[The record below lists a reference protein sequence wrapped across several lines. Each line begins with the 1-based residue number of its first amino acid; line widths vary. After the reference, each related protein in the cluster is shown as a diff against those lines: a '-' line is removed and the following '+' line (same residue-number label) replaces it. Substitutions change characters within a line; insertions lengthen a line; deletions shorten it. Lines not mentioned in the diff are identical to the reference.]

1 MNKETALHSFLICVL
16 LSSVLLLVGCTRQA
30 ADSASASPETDLPA
44 QESSEPQAEDVLAA
58 YDEAARLYDWFDLA
72 PMPLDESDSV
82 REGENTYFRVL
93 GENITSTKELRSRLE
108 RVFTSELAEEIFNK
122 VPGQYRDFDGKL
134 YAIPGGR
141 GANIYLLDKT
151 VRAERISEDRWEVT
165 LTFWADYE
173 DARMVPEPETGVSAS
188 YPTAVAGY
196 STTCI
201 YYERTSEGW
210 RFTSFCP
217 TDNLDLDAETVC
229 SSDYYEG
236 FGADCSDWELVCYLI
251 HADGAFAEGAFYRL
265 YQRFLERPNDILSCL
280 ALLDSSPYAAAYP
293 HIDSLIA
300 DPGYQAA
307 YEDEEG
313 RLAFEET
320 VKLCVPANEGEE
332 AVLKKIQAA
341 YTSVLQQEQA
351 QMDLRFSFTV
361 PNTAVFTLGPQE
373 GTFPWGLALDAEP
386 VLVSPAMDGFGPC
399 YETAL
404 DAVTL
409 EYTVNPDDGTEVL
422 YKMTANDPGV
432 STDRDV
438 SVGDSLARVRE
449 QYPDIALLDG
459 YAESGLAYV
468 WEPGGP
474 AYCKHIAF
482 FTQDG
487 VVTGIEIE
495 NLMDGRL
502 LE

>member
-1 MNKETALHSFLICVL
+1 MNKETVLHSFLICVL
-16 LSSVLLLVGCTRQA
+16 LSSVLLLVGCTQQA
-30 ADSASASPETDLPA
+30 ADSGNVSPETDLPA
-44 QESSEPQAEDVLAA
+44 QESSEPQSEDVLTA
-58 YDEAARLYDWFDLA
+58 YNEAARLYDWFDLA

-93 GENITSTKELRSRLE
+93 DKNITSTKELRSRLE

-122 VPGQYRDFDGKL
+122 VPDQYRDFDGKL

-151 VRAERISEDRWEVT
+151 VQAGRISEDRWEVT

-201 YYERTSEGW
+201 YYERTPEGW

-236 FGADCSDWELVCYLI
+236 FGADCSDWDLVCYLV

-265 YQRFLERPNDILSCL
+265 YQRFLDRPNDILSCL
-280 ALLDSSPYAAAYP
+280 ALLESSPYAAAYP
-293 HIDSLIA
+293 HIDCLIA
-300 DPGYQAA
+300 DPGYEAA
-307 YEDEEG
+307 YEDEGG
-313 RLAFEET
+313 RLAFEEP

-373 GTFPWGLALDAEP
+373 GTFPWGLALDTEP

-399 YETAL
+399 YEAAL

-432 STDRDV
+432 STDSGI
-438 SVGDSLARVRE
+438 SVGKALE
-449 QYPDIALLDG
+449 QVKERYPDCVPLDV
-459 YAESGLAYV
+459 YPDSGVVYV

-474 AYCKHIAF
+474 AYCKYIAF
-482 FTQDG
+482 LHRATS
-487 VVTGIEIE
+487 
-495 NLMDGRL
+495 
-502 LE
+502 

>member
-1 MNKETALHSFLICVL
+1 MKKGLYASLLCALL
-16 LSSVLLLVGCTRQA
+16 LSVLLAGCVRLTI
-30 ADSASASPETDLPA
+30 DPSP
-44 QESSEPQAEDVLAA
+44 QELMGFQEDVLAA

-82 REGENTYFRVL
+82 REGESTYFRVL
-93 GENITSTKELRSRLE
+93 DETITSTKELRSRLE

-122 VPGQYRDFDGKL
+122 APDQYRDFDGKL

-141 GANIYLLDKT
+141 GTNLYLLDKT
-151 VRAERISEDRWEVT
+151 VQAERLSEDRWEVT

-173 DARMVPEPETGVSAS
+173 DARMVPETGVSAS
-188 YPTAVAGY
+188 YPTAVTGY
-196 STTCI
+196 CTTSI

-236 FGADCSDWELVCYLI
+236 FRTDCSDWELVCYLI

-307 YEDEEG
+307 YEEEG

-320 VKLCVPANEGEE
+320 VKLCVPANEAEE
-332 AVLKKIQAA
+332 IVLKKIQGA
-341 YTSVLQQEQA
+341 YTSLRREEQA
-351 QMDLRFSFTV
+351 WTDLQNLRFSFTV
-361 PNTAVFTLGPQE
+361 PNTAVFILGPQE
-373 GTFPWGLALDAEP
+373 CAFPWGLALDAEP

-399 YETAL
+399 YEATL

-422 YKMTANDPGV
+422 YKMTTNDPHV
-432 STDRDV
+432 STDSGI
-438 SVGDSLARVRE
+438 SVGDALE
-449 QYPDIALLDG
+449 QVKERYPDCVPLDA
-459 YAESGLAYV
+459 YPDSGVVYV

-482 FTQDG
+482 FTQDD

>member
-1 MNKETALHSFLICVL
+1 MKKRLYASLLCVL
-16 LSSVLLLVGCTRQA
+16 LLSVPLSGCVRLTM
-30 ADSASASPETDLPA
+30 DPSP
-44 QESSEPQAEDVLAA
+44 QELMGFQEDVLAA

-82 REGENTYFRVL
+82 KEGENTYFRVL
-93 GENITSTKELRSRLE
+93 DETITSTKELRSRLE
-108 RVFTSELAEEIFNK
+108 EAFTPELAEEIFNK
-122 VPGQYRDFDGKL
+122 VPDQYRDFDGKL

-141 GANIYLLDKT
+141 GTNLYLLDKT
-151 VRAERISEDRWEVT
+151 VQAERLREDRWEVT

-188 YPTAVAGY
+188 YPTAVTGY
-196 STTCI
+196 STTSI
-201 YYERTSEGW
+201 YYERTPEGW

-265 YQRFLERPNDILSCL
+265 YQRFLDRPNDILSCL
-280 ALLDSSPYAAAYP
+280 ALLDSSPYAS
-293 HIDSLIA
+293 IDSLIA

-320 VKLCVPANEGEE
+320 VKLCVPANEAEE
-332 AVLKKIQAA
+332 IVLKKIQGA
-341 YTSVLQQEQA
+341 YTSLRREEQA
-351 QMDLRFSFTV
+351 WTDLQNLRFSFTV
-361 PNTAVFTLGPQE
+361 PNTAVFILGPQE
-373 GTFPWGLALDAEP
+373 GAFPWGLALDAEP

-399 YETAL
+399 YEATL

-432 STDRDV
+432 STDSGI
-438 SVGDSLARVRE
+438 SVGDALE
-449 QYPDIALLDG
+449 QVKERYPDCVPLDA
-459 YAESGLAYV
+459 YPDSGVVYV

-482 FTQDG
+482 FTQDD

>member
-1 MNKETALHSFLICVL
+1 
-16 LSSVLLLVGCTRQA
+16 
-30 ADSASASPETDLPA
+30 
-44 QESSEPQAEDVLAA
+44 
-58 YDEAARLYDWFDLA
+58 
-72 PMPLDESDSV
+72 
-82 REGENTYFRVL
+82 
-93 GENITSTKELRSRLE
+93 
-108 RVFTSELAEEIFNK
+108 
-122 VPGQYRDFDGKL
+122 
-134 YAIPGGR
+134 
-141 GANIYLLDKT
+141 
-151 VRAERISEDRWEVT
+151 
-165 LTFWADYE
+165 
-173 DARMVPEPETGVSAS
+173 MVPEPETGVSAS

-196 STTCI
+196 STTNI
-201 YYERTSEGW
+201 DYERTPEGW

-280 ALLDSSPYAAAYP
+280 ALLDSSPYAS
-293 HIDSLIA
+293 IDSLIA

-320 VKLCVPANEGEE
+320 VKLCVPANDAEE
-332 AVLKKIQAA
+332 IVLKKIQGA
-341 YTSVLQQEQA
+341 YTSLRREEQA
-351 QMDLRFSFTV
+351 WTDLQNLRFSFTV
-361 PNTAVFTLGPQE
+361 PNTAVFILGPQE
-373 GTFPWGLALDAEP
+373 GAFPWGLALDAEP

-399 YETAL
+399 YEATL

-422 YKMTANDPGV
+422 YKMTTNDPHV
-432 STDRDV
+432 STDSGI
-438 SVGDSLARVRE
+438 SVGDALE
-449 QYPDIALLDG
+449 QVKERYPDCVPLDA
-459 YAESGLAYV
+459 YPDSGVVYV

-474 AYCKHIAF
+474 AFCKHIAF
-482 FTQDG
+482 FTRDD

>member
-1 MNKETALHSFLICVL
+1 MNKETVLHSFLICVL
-16 LSSVLLLVGCTRQA
+16 LSSVLLLVGCTQQA
-30 ADSASASPETDLPA
+30 ADSGNVSPETDLPA
-44 QESSEPQAEDVLAA
+44 QESSEPQSEDVLTA
-58 YDEAARLYDWFDLA
+58 YNEAARLYDWFDLA

-93 GENITSTKELRSRLE
+93 DKNITSTKELRSRLE

-122 VPGQYRDFDGKL
+122 VPDQYRDFDGKL

-151 VRAERISEDRWEVT
+151 VQAGRISEDRWEVT

-201 YYERTSEGW
+201 YYERTPEGW

-265 YQRFLERPNDILSCL
+265 YQRFLDRPNDILSCL
-280 ALLDSSPYAAAYP
+280 ALLDSSPYAAVYP

-332 AVLKKIQAA
+332 AVLKKSRPPILLFCNRSRSRWISAFPLPCPIPLCLPWDRRRA
-341 YTSVLQQEQA
+341 RFLGDWRWTWS
-351 QMDLRFSFTV
+351 RFSSLLLW
-361 PNTAVFTLGPQE
+361 TA
-373 GTFPWGLALDAEP
+373 
-386 VLVSPAMDGFGPC
+386 LVPAMRRRWTP
-399 YETAL
+399 
-404 DAVTL
+404 
-409 EYTVNPDDGTEVL
+409 
-422 YKMTANDPGV
+422 
-432 STDRDV
+432 
-438 SVGDSLARVRE
+438 
-449 QYPDIALLDG
+449 
-459 YAESGLAYV
+459 
-468 WEPGGP
+468 
-474 AYCKHIAF
+474 
-482 FTQDG
+482 
-487 VVTGIEIE
+487 
-495 NLMDGRL
+495 
-502 LE
+502 

>member
-1 MNKETALHSFLICVL
+1 MKKRLYASLLCALL
-16 LSSVLLLVGCTRQA
+16 LSILLSGCVRLTMKP
-30 ADSASASPETDLPA
+30 SP
-44 QESSEPQAEDVLAA
+44 QELMGPQAEDVLAA

-93 GENITSTKELRSRLE
+93 DENITSTKELRSRLE
-108 RVFTSELAEEIFNK
+108 EAFTPELAEEIFNK
-122 VPGQYRDFDGKL
+122 VPDQYRDFDGKL

-141 GANIYLLDKT
+141 GTNLYLLDKK
-151 VRAERISEDRWEVT
+151 VQAERISEDRWEVT

-229 SSDYYEG
+229 FSDYYEG

-280 ALLDSSPYAAAYP
+280 ALLDSSPYAATYP

-300 DPGYQAA
+300 DPGCQAA
-307 YEDEEG
+307 YEEEG

-320 VKLCVPANEGEE
+320 VKLCVPANEAEE
-332 AVLKKIQAA
+332 IVLKKIQGA
-341 YTSVLQQEQA
+341 YTSLRREEQA
-351 QMDLRFSFTV
+351 WTDLQNLRFSFTV

-373 GTFPWGLALDAEP
+373 GAFPWGLALDAEP

-399 YETAL
+399 YEATL

-422 YKMTANDPGV
+422 YKMTTNDPHV
-432 STDRDV
+432 STDSGI
-438 SVGDSLARVRE
+438 SVGDALE
-449 QYPDIALLDG
+449 QVKERYPDCVPLDA
-459 YAESGLAYV
+459 YPDSGVVYV

-474 AYCKHIAF
+474 AFCKHIAF
-482 FTQDG
+482 FTRDD

>member
-1 MNKETALHSFLICVL
+1 MNKETVLHSFLICVL
-16 LSSVLLLVGCTRQA
+16 LSSVLLLVGCTQQA
-30 ADSASASPETDLPA
+30 ADSGNVSPETDLPA
-44 QESSEPQAEDVLAA
+44 QESSEPQSEDVLTA

-93 GENITSTKELRSRLE
+93 DKNITSTKELRSRLE

-122 VPGQYRDFDGKL
+122 VPDQYRDFDGKL

-151 VRAERISEDRWEVT
+151 VQAGRISEDRWEVT

-201 YYERTSEGW
+201 YYERTPEGW

-265 YQRFLERPNDILSCL
+265 YQRFLDRPNDILSCL
-280 ALLDSSPYAAAYP
+280 ALLDSSPYAAVYP

-341 YTSVLQQEQA
+341 YTSVLQQEQV
-351 QMDLRFSFTV
+351 QMDLCFSFTV

-373 GTFPWGLALDAEP
+373 GTFPWGLALDTEP

-399 YETAL
+399 YEAAL

-432 STDRDV
+432 STDSGI
-438 SVGDSLARVRE
+438 SVGNALE
-449 QYPDIALLDG
+449 QVKERYPD
-459 YAESGLAYV
+459 
-468 WEPGGP
+468 
-474 AYCKHIAF
+474 
-482 FTQDG
+482 
-487 VVTGIEIE
+487 
-495 NLMDGRL
+495 
-502 LE
+502 

>member
-1 MNKETALHSFLICVL
+1 MKKGLYASLLCALLLSVPLTGCVL
-16 LSSVLLLVGCTRQA
+16 PTIEPVGGSTETR
-30 ADSASASPETDLPA
+30 PTP
-44 QESSEPQAEDVLAA
+44 QELTGPQAEDVLAA

-93 GENITSTKELRSRLE
+93 DENITSTEELRSRLE
-108 RVFTSELAEEIFNK
+108 RVFTPELTEEIFNK
-122 VPGQYRDFDGKL
+122 APDQYRDFDGKL

-141 GANIYLLDKT
+141 GTNLYLLDKT
-151 VRAERISEDRWEVT
+151 VQAERISEGRWEVT

-188 YPTAVAGY
+188 YPTAVTGY

-201 YYERTSEGW
+201 DYERTSEGW

-236 FGADCSDWELVCYLI
+236 FRMDCSDWELVCYLI

-265 YQRFLERPNDILSCL
+265 YQRFLDRPNDILSCL
-280 ALLDSSPYAAAYP
+280 ALLDTAPYEAV
-293 HIDSLIA
+293 HMDTLIA
-300 DPGYQAA
+300 SLGYEAT
-307 YEDEEG
+307 YEDEAG
-313 RLAFEET
+313 RLTFEET
-320 VKLCVPANEGEE
+320 VKLCVPANEAEE
-332 AVLKKIQAA
+332 IVLKKIQGA
-341 YTSVLQQEQA
+341 YTSLRREEQA
-351 QMDLRFSFTV
+351 WTDLQNLRFSFTV
-361 PNTAVFTLGPQE
+361 PNTAVFILGPQE
-373 GTFPWGLALDAEP
+373 GAFPWGLALDAEP

-399 YETAL
+399 YEATL

-422 YKMTANDPGV
+422 YKMTTNDPHV
-432 STDRDV
+432 STDSGI
-438 SVGDSLARVRE
+438 SVGDALE
-449 QYPDIALLDG
+449 QVKERYPDCVPLDA
-459 YAESGLAYV
+459 YPDSGVVYV

-482 FTQDG
+482 FTQDD